1 MVTQRGDSLH
11 GAAADGAP
19 SNGAPQNG
27 AVAVPAERS
36 LVVQSDGTLLLEVH
50 SPSAQR
56 LRHELSAFAHLE
68 KSPEYFH
75 EYRITPISL
84 WNAAQAGWTEA
95 RILGLLEANARYPVP
110 KPLVDKIRSAL
121 DKFGRVELVREGADL
136 VLRATR
142 PGDDVLE
149 GLSGRRTL
157 EPYLGD
163 RRPDGGFRIDPDHRG
178 VLKVAFIKV
187 GYPLVDRAGFEAG
200 ASLAIPLRDCELR
213 SYQRE
218 AIDAFFA
225 DQGGGGGSGVVVLP
239 CGAGKT
245 VVGIGLMSR
254 LGTQTLI
261 LAPNITAV
269 RQWKKELVEK
279 TGLPPEAVG
288 EYSGQEKTIAPVTI
302 ATYQIM
308 AHRRSKTD
316 DFTHLDLFAEHD
328 WGLIIYDEVH
338 LLPAP
343 VFRFTA
349 GIQARRRLGL
359 TATLV
364 REDGR
369 EDEVFTLI
377 GPRIYDLPWRDLE
390 RDGFIASVRCAEVRV
405 DLPRG
410 RREDYRA
417 ADRRH
422 QFRVASEN
430 PRKLEVLVRLLEKHR
445 GERVLV
451 IGQYL
456 RQLRRVAHETGAP
469 LITGHTPQEER
480 DRLYGRFR
488 EGAIPV
494 LIVSKVGNFAV
505 DLPDAS
511 VAIQVSGTF
520 GSRQE
525 EAQRLGRVLRP
536 KSDGRSASF
545 YSIVTRD
552 SRDQD
557 FALRRQRFLVEQG
570 YQYDV
575 FDPEGGLDAVIELPP
590 ESAAARVL
598 S

>member
-1 MVTQRGDSLH
+1 MSIS
-11 GAAADGAP
+11 A
-19 SNGAPQNG
+19 NGASAHGDLSSARNG
-27 AVAVPAERS
+27 ASPSIPRVEEKA

-50 SPSAQR
+50 SASAQR

-95 RILGLLEANARYPVP
+95 KILGLLTENARYPVP
-110 KPLVDKIRSAL
+110 RQLVEKIGEAL
-121 DKFGRVELVREGADL
+121 GKFGRVELVREGEEL
-136 VLRATR
+136 ILRSSR
-142 PGDDVLE
+142 EGDDVLSSLAE
-149 GLSGRRTL
+149 RRTL

-163 RRPDGGFRIDPDHRG
+163 RRGDGSFRIDPAHRG

-187 GYPLVDRAGFEAG
+187 GYPLVDRAGFERG
-200 ASLAIPLRDCELR
+200 ADLAIDLNGCDLRA
-213 SYQRE
+213 YQSE
-218 AIDAFFA
+218 ALDAFFA

-254 LGTQTLI
+254 LDTQTLI

-269 RQWKKELVEK
+269 RQWKKEILAK
-279 TGLPPEAVG
+279 TELPPEAVG
-288 EYSGQEKTIAPVTI
+288 EYSGQEKTIAPITI

-349 GIQARRRLGL
+349 EIQARRRLGL

-390 RDGFIASVRCAEVRV
+390 QGGFIASVRCVELRV
-405 DLPRG
+405 DLPRE
-410 RREDYRA
+410 RREDYAA

-422 QFRVASEN
+422 RFRISSEN
-430 PRKLEVLVRLLEKHR
+430 PRKLDQLVELLRKHE

-456 RQLRRVAHETGAP
+456 RQLRRVAHATGAP

-480 DRLYGRFR
+480 DVLYGQFR
-488 EGAIPV
+488 RGEIPV

-511 VAIQVSGTF
+511 VAIQISGTF

-536 KSDGRSASF
+536 KSDGRSATF
-545 YSIVTRD
+545 YSLVTRD

-557 FALRRQRFLVEQG
+557 FAQKRQRFLMEQG
-570 YQYDV
+570 YQYEV
-575 FDPEGGLDAVIELPP
+575 EEF
-590 ESAAARVL
+590 S
-598 S
+598 

>member
-1 MVTQRGDSLH
+1 MSSHSLDEVSSKN
-11 GAAADGAP
+11 GNGTLPAGGVAKP
-19 SNGAPQNG
+19 SGPK
-27 AVAVPAERS
+27 P
-36 LVVQSDGTLLLEVH
+36 LVVQSDGTLLLEVQSEVAEH
-50 SPSAQR
+50 RASAAR
-56 LRHELSAFAHLE
+56 LRHQLSAFAHLE

-95 RILGLLEANARYPVP
+95 KILNLLAENARYPVP
-110 KPLVDKIRSAL
+110 KQLIEKVREAL
-121 DKFGRVELVREGADL
+121 GKFGRVELTRVGADL
-136 VLRATR
+136 ILGPSQ
-142 PGDDVLE
+142 PGDDL
-149 GLSGRRTL
+149 LDTLCTRRTL
-157 EPYLGD
+157 EPYLKD
-163 RRPDGGFRIDPDHRG
+163 RLLDGTFRINPDHRG
-178 VLKVAFIKV
+178 MLKVAFIKV
-187 GYPLVDRAGFEAG
+187 GYPLVDHAGFEEG
-200 ASLAIPLRDCELR
+200 ADLTIDLEGCDLRL
-213 SYQRE
+213 YQTE
-218 AIDAFFA
+218 AVDAFFA

-245 VVGIGLMSR
+245 VVGIGLLSR
-254 LGTQTLI
+254 LNTQALI

-269 RQWKKELVEK
+269 RQWKKEILAK
-279 TGLPPEAVG
+279 TKLPPSAVG
-288 EYSGQEKTIAPVTI
+288 EYSGQEKTIAPITI

-308 AHRRSKTD
+308 SHRKSKTD

-390 RDGFIASVRCAEVRV
+390 REGFIAKVRCVEVRI
-405 DLPRG
+405 DLPRD
-410 RREDYRA
+410 RREDYAA

-422 QFRVASEN
+422 RFRISSEN
-430 PRKLEVLVRLLEKHR
+430 PYKLDQLISLLKRHD
-445 GERVLV
+445 GDRVLI

-456 RQLRRVAHETGAP
+456 SQLREVTLATGAP

-480 DRLYGRFR
+480 DVLYGQFR
-488 EGAIPV
+488 RGEIPV

-511 VAIQVSGTF
+511 VAIQISGTF

-536 KSDGRSASF
+536 KSDGREATF
-545 YSIVTRD
+545 YSLVTRD
-552 SRDQD
+552 TRDQD
-557 FALRRQRFLVEQG
+557 FAQKRQRFLMEQG
-570 YQYDV
+570 YQYEV
-575 FDPEGGLDAVIELPP
+575 EECPQGVP
-590 ESAAARVL
+590 S
-598 S
+598 

>member
-1 MVTQRGDSLH
+1 MSSQRHDAAS
-11 GAAADGAP
+11 GAAGGAP
-19 SNGAPQNG
+19 
-27 AVAVPAERS
+27 VPAEEKA

-84 WNAAQAGWTEA
+84 WNAAQAGWSEDQ
-95 RILGLLEANARYPVP
+95 IIGLLEAYARYPVP
-110 KPLVDKIRSAL
+110 NPLIQKIRDSLA
-121 DKFGRVELVREGADL
+121 KFGRVELVREGDDL
-136 VLRATR
+136 ILRPTD
-142 PGDDVLE
+142 PEDTILE
-149 GLSGRRTL
+149 TLRERRTL
-157 EPYLGD
+157 EPYL
-163 RRPDGGFRIDPDHRG
+163 REARPGGAFWIDPNHRG

-187 GYPLVDRAGFEAG
+187 GYPLVDRAGFEKG
-200 ASLAIPLRDCELR
+200 ADLPVELDSCDLRR
-213 SYQRE
+213 YQTE
-218 AIDAFFA
+218 ALDAFFA

-254 LGTQTLI
+254 LNTQTLI

-269 RQWKKELVEK
+269 RQWKKEILAK
-279 TGLPPEAVG
+279 TQLPESAVG
-288 EYSGQEKTIAPVTI
+288 EYSGQEKTIAPITI

-308 AHRRSKTD
+308 SHRRSKTD

-349 GIQARRRLGL
+349 EIQARRRLGL

-390 RDGFIASVRCAEVRV
+390 REGFIASVKCVEMRI
-405 DLPRG
+405 DLPRD
-410 RREDYRA
+410 RREDYAA

-422 QFRVASEN
+422 RFRISSEN
-430 PRKLEVLVRLLEKHR
+430 PYKVDQLVALLRRHHGDR
-445 GERVLV
+445 ILI

-456 RQLRRVAHETGAP
+456 RQLRRVAHATGAP

-480 DRLYGRFR
+480 DALYGQFR
-488 EGAIPV
+488 RGEIPV

-511 VAIQVSGTF
+511 VAIQISGTF

-536 KSDGRSASF
+536 KSDGREATF
-545 YSIVTRD
+545 YSLVTRD

-557 FALRRQRFLVEQG
+557 FALKRQRFLMEQG
-570 YQYDV
+570 YQYEV
-575 FDPEGGLDAVIELPP
+575 EEVSPGVMP
-590 ESAAARVL
+590 R
-598 S
+598 

>member
-1 MVTQRGDSLH
+1 MSDQ
-11 GAAADGAP
+11 P
-19 SNGAPQNG
+19 
-27 AVAVPAERS
+27 

-75 EYRITPISL
+75 EYQITAISL
-84 WNAAQAGWTEA
+84 WNAAQAGWGEE
-95 RILGLLEANARYPVP
+95 RILSLLERNARYPVP
-110 KPLVDKIRSAL
+110 KQLIDKVRTAL
-121 DKFGRVELVREGADL
+121 AKFGRVQLVREGDDL
-136 VLRATR
+136 VLKQSE
-142 PGDDVLE
+142 PGDDILE
-149 GLSGRRTL
+149 ILCTRRTL
-157 EPYLGD
+157 EPYLKNQ
-163 RRPDGGFRIDPDHRG
+163 RADGSFLIDPDHRG

-187 GYPLVDRAGFEAG
+187 GFPLVDRAGFEEG
-200 ASLAIPLRDCELR
+200 AELVVQLEDCNLRR
-213 SYQRE
+213 YQLE
-218 AIDAFFA
+218 ALDAFFA

-245 VVGIGLMSR
+245 IVGLGLISR
-254 LGTQTLI
+254 LNTETLI

-269 RQWKKELVEK
+269 RQWKKEILAK
-279 TGLPPEAVG
+279 TQLPEEAVG
-288 EYSGQEKTIAPVTI
+288 EYSGQEKTIAPITI

-308 AHRRSKTD
+308 AHRKAKTE
-316 DFTHLDLFAEHD
+316 DFTHLDLFAAHD

-390 RDGFIASVRCAEVRV
+390 QDGFIASVRCVEVRI
-405 DLPRG
+405 DLPRE
-410 RREDYRA
+410 RRDDYSA

-422 QFRVASEN
+422 RFRISSEN
-430 PRKLEVLVRLLEKHR
+430 PLKLKYLVRLLKCHPED
-445 GERVLV
+445 RVLI

-456 RQLRRVAHETGAP
+456 RQLRRVAHLIGAP

-480 DRLYGRFR
+480 DVLYGKFR
-488 EGAIPV
+488 RGEIPV

-511 VAIQVSGTF
+511 VAIQISGTF

-536 KSDGRSASF
+536 KSDGRTATF
-545 YSIVTRD
+545 YSLVTRD

-557 FALRRQRFLVEQG
+557 FAQRRQRFLMEQG
-570 YQYDV
+570 YQYEV
-575 FDPEGGLDAVIELPP
+575 EEVA
-590 ESAAARVL
+590 ESMTQ
-598 S
+598 

>member
-1 MVTQRGDSLH
+1 MSPNEEHSMREDS
-11 GAAADGAP
+11 DP
-19 SNGAPQNG
+19 SSSGGGHPVVGNPDTRA
-27 AVAVPAERS
+27 
-36 LVVQSDGTLLLEVH
+36 LVVQSDGTLLLEVL
-50 SPSAQR
+50 SPSAHR

-84 WNAAQAGWTEA
+84 WNAAQAGWSEE
-95 RILGLLEANARYPVP
+95 RIVSLLEDNARYPVP
-110 KPLVDKIRSAL
+110 KQLIEKIHAAL
-121 DKFGRVELVREGADL
+121 DKFGRVELLREGKEL
-136 VLRATR
+136 ILRPSR

-149 GLSGRRTL
+149 TLAGRRTL
-157 EPYLGD
+157 EPFLKN
-163 RRPDGGFRIDPDHRG
+163 RREDGNFIIDPEHRG

-187 GYPLVDRAGFEAG
+187 GYPMVDRAGFEQG
-200 ASLAIPLRDCELR
+200 ADLKVELRDCELR
-213 SYQRE
+213 GYQLE
-218 AIDAFFA
+218 SIEAFFA

-245 VVGIGLMSR
+245 VVGIGLISR

-269 RQWKKELVEK
+269 RQWKSELIAK
-279 TGLPPEAVG
+279 TGLTADMVG

-308 AHRRSKTD
+308 SHRRSKTD

-349 GIQARRRLGL
+349 EIQARRRLGL

-364 REDGR
+364 REDGK
-369 EDEVFTLI
+369 EGEVFTLI

-390 RDGFIASVRCAEVRV
+390 REGFIAKVRCAEVRV
-405 DLPRG
+405 DLPREL
-410 RREDYRA
+410 RDDYTA

-422 QFRVASEN
+422 RFRISSEN
-430 PRKLEVLVRLLEKHR
+430 PQKLDVLVKLLKKHD
-445 GERVLV
+445 GDRVLI

-456 RQLRRVAHETGAP
+456 RQLRQVAHVTGAP

-480 DRLYGRFR
+480 DRLYGLFR
-488 EGAIPV
+488 SGKIPV

-511 VAIQVSGTF
+511 VAMQISGTF

-536 KSDGRSASF
+536 KSDGRSATF

-557 FALRRQRFLVEQG
+557 FAARRQRFLMEQG

-575 FDPEGGLDAVIELPP
+575 IECDDGIVWA
-590 ESAAARVL
+590 ESVTQ
-598 S
+598 